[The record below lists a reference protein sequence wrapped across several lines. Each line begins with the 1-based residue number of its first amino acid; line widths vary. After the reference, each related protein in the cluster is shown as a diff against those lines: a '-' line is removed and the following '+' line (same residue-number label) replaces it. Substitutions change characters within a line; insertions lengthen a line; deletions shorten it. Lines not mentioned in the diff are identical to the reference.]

1 MDAFATPFVQGLLRG
16 EETSMRVVSECA
28 FSKRPMHMEIDSDM
42 NCRCDD
48 PSCRPVVFVPEVDF
62 RALKAPNII
71 DAF

>member
-1 MDAFATPFVQGLLRG
+1 
-16 EETSMRVVSECA
+16 
-28 FSKRPMHMEIDSDM
+28 MEIDSDM

-48 PSCRPVVFVPEVDF
+48 PSCRPEVFVPEVDF